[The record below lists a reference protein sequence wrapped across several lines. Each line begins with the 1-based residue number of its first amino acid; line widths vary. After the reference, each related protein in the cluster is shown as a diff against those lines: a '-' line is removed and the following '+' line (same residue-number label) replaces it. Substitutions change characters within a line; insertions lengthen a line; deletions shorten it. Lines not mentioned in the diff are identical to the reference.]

1 MAREDTGNQLVREL
15 EVRGHPRAGA
25 FRAEWEAYLAQAD
38 DCGYGYDWTGAE
50 EEVDN
55 LLGAMQRATVD
66 DRVTLT
72 ERGIH
77 CPVHGIV
84 EDALF
89 RTESPAPCGCDW
101 VWEWRY
107 GQAVLVAVPHRDD
120 PLA

>member
-1 MAREDTGNQLVREL
+1 MTTR
-15 EVRGHPRAGA
+15 
-25 FRAEWEAYLAQAD
+25 
-38 DCGYGYDWTGAE
+38 
-50 EEVDN
+50 
-55 LLGAMQRATVD
+55 D
-66 DRVTLT
+66 DRVTLSA
-72 ERGIH
+72 RGVH